1 MDPRVHH
8 LQGEAESVK
17 NPEQLAL
24 LQEFYRDRLAL
35 LHRHVEGAKV
45 VGDYEFNNTYQ
56 YVIAREE
63 IQMQWVRDAIVD
75 LGGEVP
81 TKITAIAVP
90 NAGKGLALQAA
101 VFEDDIRSAQ
111 AFVERWRAKIEPMT
125 NARHRGMLKVVLGE
139 VLEHK
144 RFFEQ
149 ARAGREDL
157 LGTRMAGAST
167 GDGVL
172 GTRWLE

>member
-1 MDPRVHH
+1 M
-8 LQGEAESVK
+8 K

-35 LHRHVEGAKV
+35 MNRHVEGAKV
-45 VGDYEFNNTYQ
+45 VSDYEFNNTYQ

-63 IQMQWVRDAIVD
+63 LHVQWVRDAVLD

-81 TKITAIAVP
+81 TSITALSVP
-90 NAGKGLALQAA
+90 NTGKGLALQSA
-101 VFEDDIRSAQ
+101 VFEDDIRQAQ
-111 AFVERWRAKIEPMT
+111 NFVERWRAKIEPMT
-125 NARHRGMLKVVLGE
+125 NARHRNMIKVVLGE

-149 ARAGREDL
+149 AKAGHDGL
-157 LGTRMAGAST
+157 LGTRMPGAST

-172 GTRWLE
+172 PTRWLE

>member
-1 MDPRVHH
+1 VDPRVHH

-35 LHRHVEGAKV
+35 LTRHVEGAKV

-63 IQMQWVRDAIVD
+63 VHVQWVAAAIVD
-75 LGGEVP
+75 LGGEAP
-81 TKITAIAVP
+81 TQITAIPVP
-90 NAGKGLALQAA
+90 NAGKGLALQSA
-101 VFEDDIRSAQ
+101 VIDDDIRNAQ
-111 AFVERWRAKIEPMT
+111 TFVDRWRAKIEPMT
-125 NARHRGMLKVVLGE
+125 NARHCNMLKVILGE

-144 RFFEQ
+144 RFFDQ
-149 ARAGREDL
+149 AKAGREDL
-157 LGTRMAGAST
+157 LGRRMAGAST

-172 GTRWLE
+172 PTRWLE